1 MFETNGTFTRGL
13 GTGAGQIQFLTNSA
27 GDSAGVSAVGGL
39 LTLDFGGDGAG
50 TGPELVWGSA
60 CFNPQQ
66 FVLNDAAANS
76 SVALTDG
83 IDLAGANRTIAVYAQ
98 SAEILGNI
106 ITSSGTAGLIITQA
120 GTLVLAGTNTYN
132 GGTTI
137 RGGNLFVSAAV
148 NLGTG
153 PVTLEGGTL
162 ELTSDVPVT
171 FSNSVLIPSN
181 SSGTIYVAQATNGT
195 GTNQTHSM
203 NGLTFSTGNGTLN
216 VLGGNGYGLTFTGV
230 TTVSGGSPTIV
241 NLLAAPGTLTLQ
253 GGVVLGAGSVLQ
265 CFWDGVAGTGTTN
278 INGVSGSGS
287 LSVQGPVV
295 LSGNNSGWTGGVS
308 SIFDGGVLSVGAG
321 SSLGTGNVV
330 FAGPGLPGTLLITA
344 SSTFNNTIVFN
355 QSYGTISVNSGV
367 VTTWAGPLTGSN
379 QWFKSGPGTLVLTGS
394 NTALTAV
401 TEVTGGVLRAT
412 GASLSPST
420 LVLYGGVLET
430 GANFDRG
437 VTITGGTSGF
447 SAYGA
452 AISVAIETVPNNG
465 NPYPLVLGM
474 STPVSFKP
482 SDFVLNAATANNTL
496 TFQNAVS
503 FGSGGNLAV
512 NVNASSAYPAT
523 MSGILSGSGS
533 LIKGGPGTLI
543 LSNTNSYS
551 GGTTIQAGALSVA
564 ATGNLGAGG
573 LTFGGTGGGI
583 LQVTGNTAFSS
594 TAGVLL
600 SQNGTINQ
608 DNSAGVTLSG
618 AISGTG
624 LLIVSG
630 SGSLTLTGSANSFG
644 GTMVDEGK
652 LILTFERGP
661 GGRFKPDRRRGRRPP
676 LRRTAELAAPITGS
690 GEQGA
695 GSREQ
700 AVLGSPLPAAN
711 PDPIAETGS
720 ANVVPEPGA
729 LALALA
735 ALVAGLGLRRRREE
749 LRPKT

>member
-1 MFETNGTFTRGL
+1 MGSGSGTVNFNGNILNSGPDPAGITISGNSTGTVILNGSNSYSGMTQVQNGCLRAVDGLSLPSASNLQLNPVTTGSNPALAVFETNGTFTRGL

-394 NTALTAV
+394 NTASY
-401 TEVTGGVLRAT
+401 R
-412 GASLSPST
+412 S
-420 LVLYGGVLET
+420 
-430 GANFDRG
+430 NRG
-437 VTITGGTSGF
+437 HGR
-447 SAYGA
+447 
-452 AISVAIETVPNNG
+452 SVARYRHQPLAQHLGSLRRRARNG
-465 NPYPLVLGM
+465 GQLRPRRDDHRRHERLQRLWSGDQRRHRNRAQQWQPLSARLGHVH
-474 STPVSFKP
+474 PVSFKP
-482 SDFVLNAATANNTL
+482 SDFGAERSDRQQHLDVPERGQ
-496 TFQNAVS
+496 FRQRRQPRRERQRK
-503 FGSGGNLAV
+503 FGLSGHDER
-512 NVNASSAYPAT
+512 Y
-523 MSGILSGSGS
+523 LSGSGG

-551 GGTTIQAGALSVA
+551 GGTTIQAGAVSVA
-564 ATGNLGAGG
+564 ATGNLCW
-573 LTFGGTGGGI
+573 
-583 LQVTGNTAFSS
+583 
-594 TAGVLL
+594 
-600 SQNGTINQ
+600 
-608 DNSAGVTLSG
+608 
-618 AISGTG
+618 
-624 LLIVSG
+624 
-630 SGSLTLTGSANSFG
+630 
-644 GTMVDEGK
+644 
-652 LILTFERGP
+652 
-661 GGRFKPDRRRGRRPP
+661 
-676 LRRTAELAAPITGS
+676 
-690 GEQGA
+690 
-695 GSREQ
+695 
-700 AVLGSPLPAAN
+700 AV
-711 PDPIAETGS
+711 
-720 ANVVPEPGA
+720 
-729 LALALA
+729 
-735 ALVAGLGLRRRREE
+735 
-749 LRPKT
+749 